1 MLTDFF
7 FLLTE
12 TALSINI
19 ESTQKYSHSIHIN
32 MSFVVALPYLSTLKY
47 RQHGSRAPASALAH

>member
-7 FLLTE
+7 FFFTE

-32 MSFVVALPYLSTLKY
+32 MSFMVALPYLS
-47 RQHGSRAPASALAH
+47 SF